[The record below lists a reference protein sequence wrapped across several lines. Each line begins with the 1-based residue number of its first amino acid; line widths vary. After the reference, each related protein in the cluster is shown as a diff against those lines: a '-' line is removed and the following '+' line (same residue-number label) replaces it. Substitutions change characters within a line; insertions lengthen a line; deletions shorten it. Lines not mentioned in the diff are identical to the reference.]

1 MAHPLTR
8 MELDPKAMEEKALEG
23 RTPTR
28 VRFDVRTMVY
38 QPSEF
43 GRSPCRLVLLA
54 QRLTPL
60 ERWQR
65 ANG

>member
-1 MAHPLTR
+1 VYLAQRLTPLER
-8 MELDPKAMEEKALEG
+8 DPKAMEEKALEG

-43 GRSPCRLVLLA
+43 GRSPCRLVVCPTA
-54 QRLTPL
+54 S
-60 ERWQR
+60 
-65 ANG
+65 AVGAFNDG

>member
-1 MAHPLTR
+1 VLLAQRLTPL
-8 MELDPKAMEEKALEG
+8 ELVAKAMEEKALEG

-43 GRSPCRLVLLA
+43 GRSPCRFVFCPTA
-54 QRLTPL
+54 S
-60 ERWQR
+60 
-65 ANG
+65 AVGAINDG

>member
-8 MELDPKAMEEKALEG
+8 MELGPKAMEEKALEG

-38 QPSEF
+38 QPSGF
-43 GRSPCRLVLLA
+43 GRSPCRLVVSPA
-54 QRLTPL
+54 
-60 ERWQR
+60 
-65 ANG
+65 ASAVGAFNDG